1 MSNSNFIPLA
11 FGMGDGG
18 ELRQPLGV
26 ASVGGLLL
34 RQLLTLYTT
43 PGQVVHGAKAVIR
56 EGSAVSTKAGP
67 FSFRG
72 MTSPVDRTPRQGELA
87 SPLRFCL

>member
-1 MSNSNFIPLA
+1 
-11 FGMGDGG
+11 MGDGG
-18 ELRQPLGV
+18 ELRQPFGV

-56 EGSAVSTKAGP
+56 RRVGCLDEGRPFLVS
-67 FSFRG
+67 RH
-72 MTSPVDRTPRQGELA
+72 D
-87 SPLRFCL
+87 